1 MTTRHTRHGAART
14 KLRGLRGAE
23 LADAAHGFVC
33 HEAFVIT
40 PCAVGNDDALVSAAG
55 FTLVELLVALAIAL
69 VVSAGVVKLADEART
84 FFVVQPEVM
93 DVTQRARVGVELLTA
108 ELTSAGAGA
117 SLGTD
122 AGPLIRWIPP
132 IVPARYQG
140 SGASDPA
147 GQIFFDRLT
156 IVTAA
161 ENVPLVAVRGAMAG
175 AAAAVPIAGAAGC
188 PAADAVCGF
197 RAGQRIAVFDRTGA
211 FDLATIR
218 AAAALPGP
226 PSGSAELFHDASAL
240 AKAFREEDD
249 GRVVQVRAVTYYHDA
264 ARNQLRRATG
274 PRADAPVLDDVVGLS
289 FRYFGDRA
297 PPTSPRPSA
306 GAANCLFDV
315 AGVPAL
321 GALAPDDGDQVELTE
336 VMLTDGP
343 WCGASAGPSG
353 GGGGGG
359 GSGGSGGSG
368 SAAGVSTVFDAD
380 LYRVRRIRVTLRV
393 QASPSW
399 ARGRDRNLFQRP
411 GTAMAA
417 RLLVPDYIITF
428 DVSPRNL
435 QVGGMT

>member
-1 MTTRHTRHGAART
+1 MTTRHTKHCAARV
-14 KLRGLRGAE
+14 KPFEAPDVKWL
-23 LADAAHGFVC
+23 DAARAIVRH
-33 HEAFVIT
+33 
-40 PCAVGNDDALVSAAG
+40 DARVSTAG
-55 FTLVELLVALAIAL
+55 FTLIELLVALTIAL
-69 VVSAGVVKLADEART
+69 VVSAGVVKLADDART

-93 DVTQRARVGVELLTA
+93 DVTQRARVGVDLFTT

-147 GQIFFDRLT
+147 GQVFFDRLT

-161 ENVPLVAVRGAMAG
+161 EDVPFVSVRGAMPT
-175 AAAAVPIAGAAGC
+175 AAADVPIAGAAGC
-188 PAADAVCGF
+188 PSADAVCGF
-197 RAGQRIAVFDRTGA
+197 RAGQRIAVFDRTAA
-211 FDLATIR
+211 FDIATVR

-226 PSGSAELFHDASAL
+226 PPGAAALFHDASAL

-249 GRVVQVRAVTYYHDA
+249 ARVVQVRAVTYYHDA

-297 PPTSPRPSA
+297 PPSSPRPPP

-315 AGVPAL
+315 VGVPAL
-321 GALAPDDGDQVELTE
+321 GALAPDDGNQVELTE
-336 VMLTDGP
+336 ALLTDGP
-343 WCGASAGPSG
+343 WCGA
-353 GGGGGG
+353 
-359 GSGGSGGSG
+359 GSGT
-368 SAAGVSTVFDAD
+368 AFDAD

-393 QASPSW
+393 QANPTW

-411 GTAMAA
+411 GTGTAT
-417 RLLVPDYIITF
+417 RLLVPDYVITF

-435 QVGGMT
+435 EVGGMT

>member
-1 MTTRHTRHGAART
+1 MTTSHARCC
-14 KLRGLRGAE
+14 
-23 LADAAHGFVC
+23 AAHAKLFEVRDVKS
-33 HEAFVIT
+33 F
-40 PCAVGNDDALVSAAG
+40 DAAG
-55 FTLVELLVALAIAL
+55 FALAELLVALTIAL

-84 FFVVQPEVM
+84 FFAVQPEVM
-93 DVTQRARVGVELLTA
+93 DVTQRARVGVDLLTA

-117 SLGTD
+117 SLGAD

-132 IVPARYQG
+132 IVPARFQG
-140 SGASDPA
+140 SGAGASDPA
-147 GQIFFDRLT
+147 GQVFSDRLT

-161 ENVPLVAVRGAMAG
+161 EDVPLVAVRGTMAV
-175 AAAAVPIAGAAGC
+175 AAGAVPIAGAAGC

-197 RAGQRIAVFDRTGA
+197 RAGQRIAVFDRTAA

-226 PSGSAELFHDASAL
+226 PSGSAALFHDASAL

-249 GRVVQVRAVTYYHDA
+249 ARVVQVRAVTYYHDA

-274 PRADAPVLDDVVGLS
+274 PRSDAPVLDDVVGLS

-297 PPTSPRPSA
+297 PPSSPRPPP
-306 GAANCLFDV
+306 GVANCLFDL
-315 AGVPAL
+315 AGVPTL

-336 VMLTDGP
+336 AMLTDGP
-343 WCGASAGPSG
+343 WCGASA
-353 GGGGGG
+353 
-359 GSGGSGGSG
+359 
-368 SAAGVSTVFDAD
+368 AGVSSPVFGSPFVDSTVFDAD
-380 LYRVRRIRVTLRV
+380 LYRLRRVRVTLRV
-393 QASPSW
+393 QANPAW

-411 GTAMAA
+411 GTGTAT

-435 QVGGMT
+435 QIGGIT